1 MSSNKFIYSSQNKK
15 PNNFLPKIDY
25 KEFEKVIKSRR
36 SIRFFT
42 SEIIPE
48 NVIKNSLDN
57 ALLAPN
63 SSNLQVWEIYWVKNL
78 NKKKRLVKACLSQ
91 AAASTAKELFVFVAR
106 PDNWKRNNKLMLDHI
121 KKNNLN
127 SKLLNYYSKI
137 TKIVY
142 SQGLFNIFGLIKK
155 ILVTI
160 IGLFRAIP
168 REPTSFSEMKIWS
181 QKSIALACQNFML
194 SMRAYGYDT
203 CPMEGMDSLKVKK
216 ILNLPRK
223 AQISMVIGAGKR
235 DIEKGVTVDQIRFD
249 KNLFIKM
256 V

>member
-1 MSSNKFIYSSQNKK
+1 MSSDKSIYSSQNKK
-15 PNNFLPKIDY
+15 PLNYLPNIDY
-25 KEFEKVIKSRR
+25 KEFEKVIRSRR
-36 SIRFFT
+36 SVRFFT
-42 SEIIPE
+42 NEIIPE
-48 NVIKNSLDN
+48 NVIKNSLNN

-63 SSNLQVWEIYWVKNL
+63 SSNLQVWEIYWVKNI
-78 NKKKRLVKACLSQ
+78 NKKKNLIKACLSQ
-91 AAASTAKELFVFVAR
+91 PAASTAKELFVFVAR

-142 SQGLFNIFGLIKK
+142 SQGFFNLFGYIKK
-155 ILVTI
+155 ILIIV
-160 IGLFRAIP
+160 IGLFRVIP
-168 REPTSFSEMKIWS
+168 REPTSFSDMKTWS

-203 CPMEGMDSLKVKK
+203 CPMEGMDSYKVKK

-235 DIEKGVTVDQIRFD
+235 DKEKGVIGDQIRFD
-249 KNLFIKM
+249 KNLFIKI

>member
-1 MSSNKFIYSSQNKK
+1 MSLDKSINH
-15 PNNFLPKIDY
+15 LPKINY

-36 SIRFFT
+36 SVRFFT
-42 SEIIPE
+42 KEVIPE
-48 NVIKNSLDN
+48 TIIKNSLNN

-78 NKKKRLVKACLSQ
+78 NKKKRLIEACLSQ
-91 AAASTAKELFVFVAR
+91 PAASTAKELFVFVAR
-106 PDNWKRNNKLMLDHI
+106 PDNWKRNNELMLDHI

-142 SQGLFNIFGLIKK
+142 SQGIFNFFGYIKK
-155 ILVTI
+155 ILIII
-160 IGLFRAIP
+160 IGLFRVIP
-168 REPTSFSEMKIWS
+168 REPTSFSDMKIWS
-181 QKSIALACQNFML
+181 HKSIALACQNFML

-216 ILNLPRK
+216 ILNLPRR

-235 DIEKGVTVDQIRFD
+235 DTKKGVIGHQIRFD
-249 KNLFIKM
+249 NNLFIKI

>member
-1 MSSNKFIYSSQNKK
+1 MSSNNSIQSSQNKK
-15 PNNFLPKIDY
+15 HNNHLPKINY

-42 SEIIPE
+42 KEVIPKI
-48 NVIKNSLDN
+48 VIKNSLNN

-78 NKKKRLVKACLSQ
+78 NKKKKLIEACLSQ
-91 AAASTAKELFVFVAR
+91 PAASTAKELFVFVAR

-127 SKLLNYYSKI
+127 SKLFNYYSKI

-142 SQGLFNIFGLIKK
+142 SQGFFNLFGYIKK
-155 ILVTI
+155 ILVII
-160 IGLFRAIP
+160 IGLFRVIP
-168 REPTSFSEMKIWS
+168 REPTSFSDMKIWS

-216 ILNLPRK
+216 ILNLPSR
-223 AQISMVIGAGKR
+223 AQISMVIGAGRR
-235 DIEKGVTVDQIRFD
+235 DKEKGVTGDQIRFD
-249 KNLFIKM
+249 NNLFIKT